1 MALPASHSLIDHLT
15 EIAATTPTDTLEA
28 TSELWQVVRAQQ
40 GKDNAVARI
49 LAAVTHL
56 AEQASRQQLNNR
68 VLGAPSDYAVLLR
81 LLTQPEALAH
91 LTVRDPLA
99 AARLRGLQ
107 VRERLLVAEGGVL
120 TAEEAGAILG
130 VTRQAIDNRRK
141 RGSLLA
147 VQLGRRGYRYP
158 AWQFTADGV
167 LPGLDRTLTALD
179 GDGPWIQLA
188 FLLNDNAWLDGRR
201 PLDALRQGEV
211 EAAVA
216 AASQYGEQS
225 AA

>member
-1 MALPASHSLIDHLT
+1 
-15 EIAATTPTDTLEA
+15 
-28 TSELWQVVRAQQ
+28 
-40 GKDNAVARI
+40 

-56 AEQASRQQLNNR
+56 AEQTSSQQLNR

-91 LTVRDPLA
+91 LTARDPLA

-107 VRERLLVAEGGVL
+107 VRERLLAAEGGAL

-158 AWQFTADGV
+158 AWQFTSDGM
-167 LPGLDRTLTALD
+167 LPGLDRTLKALAD
-179 GDGPWIQLA
+179 SSPWIQLA
-188 FLLNDNAWLDGRR
+188 FLLNDNAWLDDRR

-211 EAAVA
+211 DATVA
-216 AASQYGEQS
+216 AARQYGEQS